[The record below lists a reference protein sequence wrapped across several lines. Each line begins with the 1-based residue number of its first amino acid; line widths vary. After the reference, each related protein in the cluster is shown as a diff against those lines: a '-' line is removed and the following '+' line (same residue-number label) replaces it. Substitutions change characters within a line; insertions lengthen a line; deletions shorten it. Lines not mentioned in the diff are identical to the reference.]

1 MRVMSTFN
9 GMGCIWIALDRLG
22 VTVDT
27 KYSSEIDKYAN
38 LINDK
43 NYPETI
49 QLGDIRNIRAKDLE
63 PVDLLVGGSPC
74 QNLSLAVIN
83 NVKHNQ
89 GLDGEKSKLFYE
101 FLRLKQEMDPKY
113 FLLENVGSMKAA
125 DMDAISYALGV
136 EPVRINSNLV
146 SAQDRDRL
154 YWTNIKVPGQP
165 ADRGVVLGDIVL
177 EPGQVPEK
185 YWYQVPFQYNGD
197 DSKVQATLDIKGHDI
212 LKRVYNQS
220 GKCGTLTKVSGG
232 SQQKKVYQDGRCR
245 KLVPEEY
252 ELLQTVPVGYTAGVS
267 DGQRYNM
274 LGNGWT
280 VDIISHILSGIVA
293 Q

>member
-1 MRVMSTFN
+1 MNVLSTFN
-9 GMGCIWIALDRLG
+9 GMGCIWLALDQLG
-22 VTVDT
+22 ITVKT
-27 KYSSEIDKYAN
+27 RYSSEIDKYAN

-43 NYPETI
+43 NYPDTI
-49 QLGDIRNIRAKDLE
+49 QLGDIRAIRGKDLE

-83 NVKHNQ
+83 NLMHNQ
-89 GLDGEKSKLFYE
+89 GLAGEKSKLFYE
-101 FLRLKQEMDPKY
+101 FLRLKEETNPTY
-113 FLLENVGSMKAA
+113 FLLENVGSMKKG

-136 EPVRINSNLV
+136 EPIRINSNLV

-154 YWTNIKVPGQP
+154 YWTNIVVPAGP
-165 ADRGVVLGDIVL
+165 DDRGINLVDIIL
-177 EPGQVPEK
+177 KPELVPDK
-185 YWYQVPFQYNGD
+185 YWYDKPFEYKGPD
-197 DSKVQATLDIKGHDI
+197 AKVQAILGINGHDI

-245 KLVPEEY
+245 KLMPEEY
-252 ELLQTVPVGYTAGVS
+252 EALQTVPEGYTSGVS
-267 DGQRYNM
+267 DTQRWNM

-280 VDIISHILSGIVA
+280 VDVISHILSGMLGY
-293 Q
+293 